1 MMEMVVT
8 TGLLGAISHAK
19 LQSNHHHQ
27 QTNTTLP
34 VVHHDQHYVCYKKLL
49 ICYLCRQC
57 LCAGYF
63 MNAAEHIRDGSYVT
77 VIEFFLCELS
87 FWFY

>member
-19 LQSNHHHQ
+19 LQSNHHQ

-34 VVHHDQHYVCYKKLL
+34 VVHHDQHYVCYENSLYV
-49 ICYLCRQC
+49 IC
-57 LCAGYF
+57 AD
-63 MNAAEHIRDGSYVT
+63 NACVPGI
-77 VIEFFLCELS
+77 L
-87 FWFY
+87 